1 MVAIVLAV
9 LTGHKTLATEPNFR
23 PDNFVGGPLSCGG
36 FPVARMTGPM
46 SNVRMTILLLHADT
60 ESSRPRVA
68 YPTYFHCVGR
78 YGCRILYS
86 QLAWATAG
94 MQIGEDTDGTVRHRD
109 PVPEQ
114 PSCGN
119 PARLQKSAH
128 RDFPARQC
136 VEPDCETQRGLF
148 AAGDD
153 VTEVCSRAA
162 GGGGDLVDRHAVA
175 AAPA

>member
-46 SNVRMTILLLHADT
+46 SNVRMTLLLLHFDT
-60 ESSRPRVA
+60 YSPSTYVVD
-68 YPTYFHCVGR
+68 PTHFRCVER
-78 YGCRILYS
+78 YSCRILYP
-86 QLAWATAG
+86 QPAWATAG
-94 MQIGEDTDGTVRHRD
+94 AQVGEDTHGTVRHRD
-109 PVPEQ
+109 FVPRRS
-114 PSCGN
+114 SCSD
-119 PARLQKSAH
+119 PARFQKSINRH
-128 RDFPARQC
+128 FPARQC
-136 VEPDCETQRGLF
+136 VEPDCEAQRRLL

-162 GGGGDLVDRHAVA
+162 GGGGDLVDRHPVA